1 MLENRLT
8 EKELEELSK
17 FRLTAE
23 KSEGELTFCAADL
36 IKSTTLQ
43 PMLKMLKSRIEAPN
57 ILVTSSILMKRYAFL
72 PVIYLYALTKWD
84 KKLNFSLD
92 DVHFEDHSKNG
103 MWLPNIR
110 LESLT
115 YTQCT
120 DHDRETFRREAF
132 RFLFKD
138 HLYRIIS
145 ALYKETKVSKMV
157 LWENIAVYL
166 FWMYETLLETEADP
180 LVRNNAASDF
190 RYIFSEADGS
200 VFGPLKRNPLSS
212 FDTEKVKKEED
223 DQLIRIRKT
232 CCYTYMLL
240 KDKESAFCKTC
251 PVGCRLRQKQ
261 KEEAMK

>member
-92 DVHFEDHSKNG
+92 DVHFIQTRIQEKLLFLPYSKPYQ
-103 MWLPNIR
+103 MKK
-110 LESLT
+110 SL
-115 YTQCT
+115 
-120 DHDRETFRREAF
+120 
-132 RFLFKD
+132 K
-138 HLYRIIS
+138 I
-145 ALYKETKVSKMV
+145 
-157 LWENIAVYL
+157 
-166 FWMYETLLETEADP
+166 
-180 LVRNNAASDF
+180 
-190 RYIFSEADGS
+190 
-200 VFGPLKRNPLSS
+200 LSS
-212 FDTEKVKKEED
+212 LLCWDKILE
-223 DQLIRIRKT
+223 QLR
-232 CCYTYMLL
+232 M
-240 KDKESAFCKTC
+240 
-251 PVGCRLRQKQ
+251 
-261 KEEAMK
+261 